1 MQLGI
6 LGLPKAGKTALF
18 NALTASR
25 QATDKFKAS
34 STTNVG
40 VAQVRD
46 SRLERLRDLYR
57 PRRYVPAQVRFVDVP
72 GIDRGRGETLD
83 LAELRMMDALV
94 HVVRAFADP
103 ELLHQAGDVD
113 PQRDIAAID
122 LELILADYEL
132 VERRL
137 ERLVQAQKRGL
148 TDLEKRE
155 RALLSDRILPALEAE
170 TSLRRLELDAEEEKR
185 LRGYGLLS
193 LKPMLVVL
201 NVDEEAAG
209 DPDAAAGLQSGR
221 SSSSARME
229 PGWGEPAPPANQ
241 SGRSSSSARMEM
253 LTVSA
258 GLEEEISRLDPD
270 DQRDFLAEAGLDEPS
285 AVRVVRAGYGLL
297 GLISFFTVG
306 DDEVRAWTIRRGS
319 MAVKAAGAVH
329 SDIERGFIRA
339 EVVEWAELIDAGA
352 LAACRERGTLRL
364 EGKGYGVQDGEVVH
378 FRFNV

>member
-25 QATDKFKAS
+25 QATGKFRAS
-34 STTNVG
+34 NTTNVG
-40 VAQVRD
+40 IAQVRD
-46 SRLERLRDLYR
+46 RRLEKLRDLYQ
-57 PRRYVPAQVRFVDVP
+57 PRRYVPAQVRCVDVP

-94 HVVRAFADP
+94 HVVRAFEDP
-103 ELLHQAGDVD
+103 ELLHPAGRID
-113 PQRDIAAID
+113 PQRDIATID
-122 LELILADYEL
+122 LELILADHEV

-137 ERLVQAQKRGL
+137 ERLDQAQKRGL

-155 RALLSDRILPALEAE
+155 RAMLSDRILPALEAE
-170 TSLRRLELDAEEEKR
+170 TPLRLMDLDAEDEKR

-193 LKPMLVVL
+193 RKPMLVVL
-201 NVDEEAAG
+201 NVDEDVAG
-209 DPDAAAGLQSGR
+209 DPAAVAGVEAPPG
-221 SSSSARME
+221 AE
-229 PGWGEPAPPANQ
+229 PGWREAAPAANQ
-241 SGRSSSSARMEM
+241 SGRSSSSARMD
-253 LTVSA
+253 LLAVSA
-258 GLEEEISRLDPD
+258 CLEEEISRLDLA
-270 DQRDFLAEAGLDEPS
+270 DQGDFLAEAGLDQPS
-285 AVRVVRAGYGLL
+285 AVRVVQAGYELL

-319 MAVKAAGAVH
+319 AAVTAAGAVH

-339 EVVEWAELIDAGA
+339 EVTGWQELIDAGS
-352 LAACRERGTLRL
+352 LAVCRERATLRL
-364 EGKGYGVQDGEVVH
+364 EGKGYRVQDGEVVH

>member
-6 LGLPKAGKTALF
+6 LGLPKVGKTALF

-25 QATDKFKAS
+25 RATGKFRAS
-34 STTNVG
+34 NTTNVG
-40 VAQVRD
+40 VAGVRD
-46 SRLERLRDLYR
+46 RRLEKLRDLYH

-94 HVVRAFADP
+94 HVVRAFEDP
-103 ELLHQAGDVD
+103 ELLHPSGRIA
-113 PQRDIAAID
+113 PKRDIAAID
-122 LELILADYEL
+122 LELILADYEV

-137 ERLVQAQKRGL
+137 ERLGQAQKRGL

-155 RALLSDRILPALEAE
+155 RAMLSDRILPALEAE
-170 TSLRRLELDAEEEKR
+170 TSLRLMDLDAADEKR

-193 LKPMLVVL
+193 RKPMLVVL
-201 NVDEEAAG
+201 NVDEDVAG
-209 DPDAAAGLQSGR
+209 DPAALAGVEAPPGT
-221 SSSSARME
+221 E
-229 PGWGEPAPPANQ
+229 PGWREAAPAANQ
-241 SGRSSSSARMEM
+241 SGRSSSSARME
-253 LTVSA
+253 LLAVSA
-258 GLEEEISRLDPD
+258 SLEEEISRLDPA
-270 DQRDFLAEAGLDEPS
+270 DQGDFLAEAGLDQPS
-285 AVRVVRAGYGLL
+285 AVRVVQAGYELL

-319 MAVKAAGAVH
+319 TALTAAGAVH

-339 EVVEWAELIDAGA
+339 EVTGWQELIDAGS
-352 LAACRERGTLRL
+352 LAVCRERATLRL
-364 EGKGYGVQDGEVVH
+364 EGKGYRVQDGEVVH

>member
-18 NALTASR
+18 NALTSSR
-25 QATDKFKAS
+25 QATGKFRAS
-34 STTNVG
+34 NTTNVG
-40 VAQVRD
+40 IAGVQDA
-46 SRLERLRDLYR
+46 RLEKLRDLYQ

-94 HVVRAFADP
+94 HVVRAFEDP
-103 ELLHQAGDVD
+103 ELLHPSGRVD

-122 LELILADYEL
+122 LELILADYEV

-155 RALLSDRILPALEAE
+155 RALLSDRILPALDAE
-170 TSLRRLELDAEEEKR
+170 TSLRRLDLDPDEEKR

-193 LKPMLVVL
+193 RKPMLVVL
-201 NVDEEAAG
+201 NVDEDVAG
-209 DPDAAAGLQSGR
+209 DPDAVAGVEAPPGT
-221 SSSSARME
+221 E
-229 PGWGEPAPPANQ
+229 PGWRETAPPANQ
-241 SGRSSSSARMEM
+241 SGRSSSSARME
-253 LTVSA
+253 LLAVSA
-258 GLEEEISRLDPD
+258 CLEEEISRLDPA
-270 DQRDFLAEAGLDEPS
+270 DQGDFLAEAGLDQPS
-285 AVRVVRAGYGLL
+285 AVRVVQAGYELL
-297 GLISFFTVG
+297 GLIAFFTVG

-319 MAVKAAGAVH
+319 TAVTAAGAVH

-339 EVVEWAELIDAGA
+339 EVTGWQELIDAGS
-352 LAACRERGTLRL
+352 LAVCRERATLRL
-364 EGKGYGVQDGEVVH
+364 EGKGYRVQDGEVVH

>member
-18 NALTASR
+18 NSLTASR
-25 QATDKFKAS
+25 QETAKFKAS
-34 STTNVG
+34 RTTNVG
-40 VAQVRD
+40 VAHVD
-46 SRLERLRDLYR
+46 DPRLERLRELYD

-94 HVVRAFADP
+94 HVVRAFEDP
-103 ELLHQAGDVD
+103 ELVHPAGDVD
-113 PQRDIAAID
+113 PERDVAAVD

-137 ERLVQAQKRGL
+137 ERLVQALKRGL
-148 TDLEKRE
+148 TDQEKRE
-155 RALLSDRILPALEAE
+155 RALLSERVLPALEAE
-170 TSLRRLELDAEEEKR
+170 TSLRSMEFGDDEEKQ

-201 NVDEEAAG
+201 NVDEEVA
-209 DPDAAAGLQSGR
+209 
-221 SSSSARME
+221 
-229 PGWGEPAPPANQ
+229 GEPSERAP
-241 SGRSSSSARMEM
+241 SRARTDL
-253 LTVSA
+253 LTVSV
-258 GLEEEISRLDPD
+258 GLEEEISRLDPAD
-270 DQRDFLAEAGLDEPS
+270 RGAFLAEAGLDEPS
-285 AVRVVRAGYGLL
+285 AVRVVRAGYRLL

-306 DDEVRAWTIRRGS
+306 EDEVRAWTIRRGDT
-319 MAVKAAGAVH
+319 AGTAAGAVH

-339 EVVEWAELIDAGA
+339 EVVDWRELIDAGS
-352 LAACRERGTLRL
+352 LAACRDRGTLRL
-364 EGKGYGVQDGEVVH
+364 EGRGYPVRDGEVVH

>member
-25 QATDKFKAS
+25 QETGKFKAS
-34 STTNVG
+34 RTTNIG
-40 VAQVRD
+40 VAHVD
-46 SRLERLRDLYR
+46 DPRLERLSELYS
-57 PRRYVPAQVRFVDVP
+57 PRRCVPAQVRFVDVP

-94 HVVRAFADP
+94 HVVRAFEDP
-103 ELLHQAGDVD
+103 ELVHPTGGVD
-113 PQRDIAAID
+113 PARDVAAVD

-137 ERLVQAQKRGL
+137 ERLVQAEKRGL
-148 TDLEKRE
+148 TDREKRE
-155 RALLSDRILPALEAE
+155 RSLLSERVLPALEAE
-170 TSLRRLELDAEEEKR
+170 TSLRSMEFGDDEEKQ

-201 NVDEEAAG
+201 NVDERVAG
-209 DPDAAAGLQSGR
+209 DRDAIAGLDLP
-221 SSSSARME
+221 
-229 PGWGEPAPPANQ
+229 PGADGLA
-241 SGRSSSSARMEM
+241 
-253 LTVSA
+253 VSA
-258 GLEEEISRLDPD
+258 ALEEEISRLEPED
-270 DQRDFLAEAGLDEPS
+270 RGAFLAEAGLDEPS

-306 DDEVRAWTIRRGS
+306 EDEVRAWTIRRGDT
-319 MAVKAAGAVH
+319 AGTAAGAVH

-339 EVVEWAELIDAGA
+339 EVVDSRELIDAGSM
-352 LAACRERGTLRL
+352 AACRDRGTLRL
-364 EGKGYGVQDGEVVH
+364 EGRGYPVRDGEVVH

>member
-25 QATDKFKAS
+25 QATGKFRAS
-34 STTNVG
+34 NTTNVG
-40 VAQVRD
+40 VATVRD
-46 SRLERLRDLYR
+46 RRLEQLRDLYQ
-57 PRRYVPAQVRFVDVP
+57 PKRYVPAQVRFVDVP

-94 HVVRAFADP
+94 HVVRAFEDP
-103 ELLHQAGDVD
+103 ELLHPSGRVD

-122 LELILADYEL
+122 LELILADYEV

-148 TDLEKRE
+148 TDQEKRE
-155 RALLSDRILPALEAE
+155 RALLSERVLPALEEE
-170 TSLRRLELDAEEEKR
+170 TSLRRLDFDAEEEKR

-193 LKPMLVVL
+193 RKPMLVVV
-201 NVDEEAAG
+201 NVDEDVAG
-209 DPDAAAGLQSGR
+209 DPAAAAGVEAPPGTGILAV
-221 SSSSARME
+221 SAR
-229 PGWGEPAPPANQ
+229 
-241 SGRSSSSARMEM
+241 
-253 LTVSA
+253 
-258 GLEEEISRLDPD
+258 LEEEISRLDPT
-270 DQRDFLAEAGLDEPS
+270 DQGEFLAEAGLDQPS
-285 AVRVVRAGYGLL
+285 AVRVVQAGYELL

-306 DDEVRAWTIRRGS
+306 DDEVRAWTLRRGS
-319 MAVKAAGAVH
+319 TAVTAAGAVH

-339 EVVEWAELIDAGA
+339 EVTGWRELIDAGS
-352 LAACRERGTLRL
+352 LAVCRERATLRL
-364 EGKGYGVQDGEVVH
+364 EGKAYPVRDGEVVH

>member
-25 QATDKFKAS
+25 QETGKFKAS
-34 STTNVG
+34 RTTNVG
-40 VAQVRD
+40 VAHVD
-46 SRLERLRDLYR
+46 DPRLERLRELYG
-57 PRRYVPAQVRFVDVP
+57 PRRFVPAQVRFVDVP

-94 HVVRAFADP
+94 HVVRAFEDP
-103 ELLHQAGDVD
+103 ELVHPAGGVD
-113 PQRDIAAID
+113 PERDVAAVD

-137 ERLVQAQKRGL
+137 ERLVQARKRGL
-148 TDLEKRE
+148 TDQEKRE
-155 RALLSDRILPALEAE
+155 RVLLSERVLPALEAE
-170 TSLRRLELDAEEEKR
+170 TSLRSVEFGDDEEKQ

-209 DPDAAAGLQSGR
+209 DRDAAAGLDLPRG
-221 SSSSARME
+221 A
-229 PGWGEPAPPANQ
+229 GGLA
-241 SGRSSSSARMEM
+241 
-253 LTVSA
+253 VSA
-258 GLEEEISRLDPD
+258 ALEEEISRLEPED
-270 DQRDFLAEAGLDEPS
+270 RGAFLAEAGLDEPS
-285 AVRVVRAGYGLL
+285 AVRVVRAGYGVL

-306 DDEVRAWTIRRGS
+306 EDEVRAWTIRRGDT
-319 MAVKAAGAVH
+319 AGTAAGAVH

-339 EVVEWAELIDAGA
+339 EVVDWRELIDAGS
-352 LAACRERGTLRL
+352 LAACRDRGTLRL
-364 EGKGYGVQDGEVVH
+364 EGRGYPVRDGEVVH

>member
-25 QATDKFKAS
+25 QETAKFKAS
-34 STTNVG
+34 RTTNVG
-40 VAQVRD
+40 VAHVD
-46 SRLERLRDLYR
+46 DPRLERLRELYS
-57 PRRYVPAQVRFVDVP
+57 PRRYLPAQVRFVDVP

-94 HVVRAFADP
+94 HVVRAFEDP
-103 ELLHQAGDVD
+103 ELVHPAGGVAPARDV
-113 PQRDIAAID
+113 AAVD

-137 ERLVQAQKRGL
+137 ERLVQARKRGL
-148 TDLEKRE
+148 TDQEKRE
-155 RALLSDRILPALEAE
+155 RALLSERVLPALEAE
-170 TSLRRLELDAEEEKR
+170 TSLRSMEFGDDEEKQ

-201 NVDEEAAG
+201 NVDEGVAG
-209 DPDAAAGLQSGR
+209 DRDAIAGL
-221 SSSSARME
+221 E
-229 PGWGEPAPPANQ
+229 FPPGADGLA
-241 SGRSSSSARMEM
+241 
-253 LTVSA
+253 VSA
-258 GLEEEISRLDPD
+258 ALEEEISRLEPED
-270 DQRDFLAEAGLDEPS
+270 RGAFLAEAGLDEPS
-285 AVRVVRAGYGLL
+285 AVRVVRAGYRLL

-306 DDEVRAWTIRRGS
+306 EDEVRAWTIRRGDT
-319 MAVKAAGAVH
+319 AGTAAGAVH

-339 EVVEWAELIDAGA
+339 EVVDWRELIDAGS
-352 LAACRERGTLRL
+352 LAACRDRGTLRL
-364 EGKGYGVQDGEVVH
+364 EGRGYPVRDGEVVH

>member
-18 NALTASR
+18 NALTSSR
-25 QATDKFKAS
+25 QATGKFRAS
-34 STTNVG
+34 NTTNVG
-40 VAQVRD
+40 VAGVRD
-46 SRLERLRDLYR
+46 GRLEKLRDLYQ

-72 GIDRGRGETLD
+72 GMDRGRGETLD

-94 HVVRAFADP
+94 HVVRAFEDP
-103 ELLHQAGDVD
+103 ELVHPSGRVD
-113 PQRDIAAID
+113 LQRDIAGID
-122 LELILADYEL
+122 LELILADYEV

-170 TSLRRLELDAEEEKR
+170 TSLRRLDLDADEEKR

-193 LKPMLVVL
+193 RKPMLVVL
-201 NVDEEAAG
+201 NVDEDVAG
-209 DPDAAAGLQSGR
+209 DPAAVAGV
-221 SSSSARME
+221 E
-229 PGWGEPAPPANQ
+229 APP
-241 SGRSSSSARMEM
+241 GTG
-253 LTVSA
+253 LLVVSA
-258 GLEEEISRLDPD
+258 CLEEEISRLDRA
-270 DQRDFLAEAGLDEPS
+270 DQGDFLAEAGLDQPS
-285 AVRVVRAGYGLL
+285 AVRVVQAGYELL
-297 GLISFFTVG
+297 GLIAFFTVG

-319 MAVKAAGAVH
+319 TAVTAAGAVH

-339 EVVEWAELIDAGA
+339 EVTGWQDLIDAGS
-352 LAACRERGTLRL
+352 LAVCRERATLRL
-364 EGKGYGVQDGEVVH
+364 EGKGYRVQDGEVVH

>member
-34 STTNVG
+34 NTTNVG
-40 VAQVRD
+40 VAQVPDR
-46 SRLERLRDLYR
+46 RLERLRDLYR

-103 ELLHQAGDVD
+103 ELLHPAGDVD
-113 PQRDIAAID
+113 PQRDIATID
-122 LELILADYEL
+122 LELILADYEV

-137 ERLVQAQKRGL
+137 ERLVQAEKRGL

-155 RALLSDRILPALEAE
+155 RKLLSERIVPALEAE
-170 TSLRRLELDAEEEKR
+170 TSLREMELEEEEEKQ

-193 LKPMLVVL
+193 QKPMLVVL
-201 NVDEEAAG
+201 NVDETAAG
-209 DPDAAAGLQSGR
+209 DPEATAGV
-221 SSSSARME
+221 E
-229 PGWGEPAPPANQ
+229 VPPA
-241 SGRSSSSARMEM
+241 MEM

-258 GLEEEISRLDPD
+258 GLEEEISRLDLD

-285 AVRVVRAGYGLL
+285 AVRVVRAGYRLL

-306 DDEVRAWTIRRGS
+306 DDEVRARTIRRGS
-319 MAVKAAGAVH
+319 VAVKAAGAVH

-339 EVVEWAELIDAGA
+339 EVVDWAELIDAGA
-352 LAACRERGTLRL
+352 LAVCRERGTLRL
-364 EGKGYGVQDGEVVH
+364 EGKGYRVQDGEVVH

>member
-25 QATDKFKAS
+25 QATDKFRAS
-34 STTNVG
+34 NTTNVG

-46 SRLERLRDLYR
+46 GRLEKLRDLYQ

-94 HVVRAFADP
+94 HVVRAFEDP
-103 ELLHQAGDVD
+103 ELLHPAGRVD
-113 PQRDIAAID
+113 PQRDIATID
-122 LELILADYEL
+122 LELILADYEV

-137 ERLVQAQKRGL
+137 ERLDQAQKRGL

-170 TSLRRLELDAEEEKR
+170 TPLRRMDLDAEDEKR

-193 LKPMLVVL
+193 RKPVLVVL
-201 NVDEEAAG
+201 NVDEDVAG
-209 DPDAAAGLQSGR
+209 DPAAMAGVEAPPGTGLLAV
-221 SSSSARME
+221 SAR
-229 PGWGEPAPPANQ
+229 
-241 SGRSSSSARMEM
+241 
-253 LTVSA
+253 
-258 GLEEEISRLDPD
+258 LEEEISRLDAA
-270 DQRDFLAEAGLDEPS
+270 DQGDFLAEAGLDQPS
-285 AVRVVRAGYGLL
+285 AVRVVRGGYELL

-306 DDEVRAWTIRRGS
+306 DDEVRAWTIRRDS
-319 MAVKAAGAVH
+319 PAVTAAGAVH

-339 EVVEWAELIDAGA
+339 EVTGWDDLIDAGS
-352 LAACRERGTLRL
+352 LAVCRERATLRL
-364 EGKGYGVQDGEVVH
+364 EGKGYRVQDGEVVH

>member
-25 QATDKFKAS
+25 QETGKFKAS
-34 STTNVG
+34 RTTNIG
-40 VAQVRD
+40 VAHVD
-46 SRLERLRDLYR
+46 DPRLERLRELYG

-94 HVVRAFADP
+94 HVVRAFEDP
-103 ELLHQAGDVD
+103 ELVHPAGVVVPARDV
-113 PQRDIAAID
+113 AAVD

-137 ERLVQAQKRGL
+137 ERLVQARKRGL
-148 TDLEKRE
+148 TDQEKRE
-155 RALLSDRILPALEAE
+155 HALLSGRVLPALEAE
-170 TSLRRLELDAEEEKR
+170 TSLRSMKFGDDEEKQ

-201 NVDEEAAG
+201 NVDEEVAA
-209 DPDAAAGLQSGR
+209 DRDAVAGLKLP
-221 SSSSARME
+221 
-229 PGWGEPAPPANQ
+229 PGADVLA
-241 SGRSSSSARMEM
+241 
-253 LTVSA
+253 VSA
-258 GLEEEISRLDPD
+258 GLEEEISRLEPED
-270 DQRDFLAEAGLDEPS
+270 RGAFLAEAGLKEPS
-285 AVRVVRAGYGLL
+285 AVRVVRAGYRLL

-306 DDEVRAWTIRRGS
+306 EDEVRAWTIRRGDT
-319 MAVKAAGAVH
+319 AGTAAGAVH

-339 EVVEWAELIDAGA
+339 EVVDWRELIDAGSMA
-352 LAACRERGTLRL
+352 VCRDRGTLRL
-364 EGKGYGVQDGEVVH
+364 EGRGYPVRDGEVVH

>member
-25 QATDKFKAS
+25 QATGKFRAS
-34 STTNVG
+34 NTTNVG
-40 VAQVRD
+40 IAQVRD
-46 SRLERLRDLYR
+46 RRLEKLRDLYQ
-57 PRRYVPAQVRFVDVP
+57 PRRYVPAQVRCVDVP

-94 HVVRAFADP
+94 HVVRAFEDP
-103 ELLHQAGDVD
+103 ELLHPAGRID
-113 PQRDIAAID
+113 PQRDIATID
-122 LELILADYEL
+122 LELILADYEV

-137 ERLVQAQKRGL
+137 ERLDQAQKRGI

-155 RALLSDRILPALEAE
+155 RAMLSDRILPALEAE
-170 TSLRRLELDAEEEKR
+170 TPLRLMDLDAEDEKR

-193 LKPMLVVL
+193 RKPMLVVL
-201 NVDEEAAG
+201 NVDEDVAG
-209 DPDAAAGLQSGR
+209 DPAPHANQSER
-221 SSSSARME
+221 SSSSARMKLL
-229 PGWGEPAPPANQ
+229 A
-241 SGRSSSSARMEM
+241 
-253 LTVSA
+253 VSA
-258 GLEEEISRLDPD
+258 CLEEEISRLDLA
-270 DQRDFLAEAGLDEPS
+270 DQGDFLAEAGLDQPS
-285 AVRVVRAGYGLL
+285 AVRVVQAGYELL

-319 MAVKAAGAVH
+319 AAVTAAGAVH

-339 EVVEWAELIDAGA
+339 EVTGWQELIDAGS
-352 LAACRERGTLRL
+352 LAVCRERATLRL
-364 EGKGYGVQDGEVVH
+364 EGKGYRVQDGEVVH

>member
-25 QATDKFKAS
+25 QETAKFKAS
-34 STTNVG
+34 RTTNLG
-40 VAQVRD
+40 VAHVD
-46 SRLERLRDLYR
+46 DPRLERLRELYS

-94 HVVRAFADP
+94 HVVRAFEDP
-103 ELLHQAGDVD
+103 ELVHPAGVVD
-113 PQRDIAAID
+113 PARDVAAVD

-137 ERLVQAQKRGL
+137 ERLVQARKRGL
-148 TDLEKRE
+148 TDQEKRE
-155 RALLSDRILPALEAE
+155 QALLSERVLPALEAE
-170 TSLRRLELDAEEEKR
+170 TSLRSMEFGDDEEKQ

-201 NVDEEAAG
+201 NVDEEVAG
-209 DPDAAAGLQSGR
+209 DRDAIAGL
-221 SSSSARME
+221 E
-229 PGWGEPAPPANQ
+229 FPPGADGLA
-241 SGRSSSSARMEM
+241 
-253 LTVSA
+253 VSA
-258 GLEEEISRLDPD
+258 ALEEEISRLEPED
-270 DQRDFLAEAGLDEPS
+270 RGAFLAEAGLDEPS
-285 AVRVVRAGYGLL
+285 AVRVVRAGYRLL

-306 DDEVRAWTIRRGS
+306 EDEVRAWTIRRGDT
-319 MAVKAAGAVH
+319 AGTAAGAVH

-339 EVVEWAELIDAGA
+339 EVVDWRELIDAGSM
-352 LAACRERGTLRL
+352 AACRDRGTLRL
-364 EGKGYGVQDGEVVH
+364 EGRGYPVRDGEVVH